1 MIDVSD
7 VTIYN
12 CPDPCC
18 YDYNTCLAVSPTR
31 CRKRLSNYYEYAIR
45 IKLNTER
52 KSIRFTKQLYLN
64 NLKNVLLLSNISVRS
79 AITNL
84 DIDYIIVK
92 FKGKLLLCPQ
102 SEEEEFIVEF
112 NAIRR

>member
-7 VTIYN
+7 ITIYN

-18 YDYNTCLAVSPTR
+18 CDYNTCLAVNSER
-31 CRKRLSNYYEYAIR
+31 CRKRLSNYYEHETRIR
-45 IKLNTER
+45 LNTER
-52 KSIRFTKQLYLN
+52 KSIGFTKQLDLN
-64 NLKNVLLLSNISVRS
+64 NLKDTILLSNISVQS